1 MQLVQVLLHQVR
13 GVLALDAFKPILQRR
28 LRLRGEQLRQHPREA
43 RQTQARFLAADDDFG
58 TARQRELPAAAC
70 VERHAL
76 DLHAGYA
83 YLDAELRSGAF
94 KGNEVPFSSKHQLTV
109 DGRYRFAES
118 WTYSLDG
125 LYVSSAY
132 SDETNSDE
140 ENATASVGELPAY
153 WVWNTAI
160 EREFK
165 LQDDSILTAS
175 AGVSNLFDR
184 GYYFRGIDTSPL
196 GRQPAP
202 GRTLTLGV
210 NYRF

>member
-1 MQLVQVLLHQVR
+1 
-13 GVLALDAFKPILQRR
+13 
-28 LRLRGEQLRQHPREA
+28 
-43 RQTQARFLAADDDFG
+43 
-58 TARQRELPAAAC
+58 
-70 VERHAL
+70 
-76 DLHAGYA
+76 
-83 YLDAELRSGAF
+83 
-94 KGNEVPFSSKHQLTV
+94 
-109 DGRYRFAES
+109 
-118 WTYSLDG
+118 
-125 LYVSSAY
+125 VSSAY

-196 GRQPAP
+196 GRQSAP